1 MLNPQ
6 LNRHKGLTH
15 LLCTEGLPKAL
26 LLQILDRAQ
35 TYLDRLT
42 AGLGGTDPYSGA
54 SLLAVGIEAESALQ
68 LALTEA
74 THFLGIACGAFPGS
88 LPRDG
93 QGWQQA
99 LNELSDIECDLL
111 VVQHPVS
118 GTPYFLAQHL
128 PAERHVMNAGDGCH
142 AKPIE
147 ALVDLFLIRER
158 RPDLNA
164 LIAVFAGSLQESGF
178 ARSLVHAMTTVGV
191 PEVRAIVLAG
201 EAPEGIER
209 MGVLVCEDARRAKAD
224 ADLVIDLERDQITWQ
239 AVAQTEPSDK
249 HKVRV
254 AVCASICSLI
264 LEAR

>member
-1 MLNPQ
+1 
-6 LNRHKGLTH
+6 
-15 LLCTEGLPKAL
+15 
-26 LLQILDRAQ
+26 
-35 TYLDRLT
+35 
-42 AGLGGTDPYSGA
+42 
-54 SLLAVGIEAESALQ
+54 
-68 LALTEA
+68 
-74 THFLGIACGAFPGS
+74 
-88 LPRDG
+88 
-93 QGWQQA
+93 
-99 LNELSDIECDLL
+99 
-111 VVQHPVS
+111 
-118 GTPYFLAQHL
+118 
-128 PAERHVMNAGDGCH
+128 MNAGDGCH

-249 HKVRV
+249 HQVRV